1 MSVYFFNSQIDKT
14 IFLLNL
20 LVILTKTYELKINNR
35 KGAPM
40 DIVMTLELAGPLFK
54 WCPLR
59 FGLVL
64 IQTQQQWIMN
74 ASSFGSTLGGAK
86 PSDAGWPA
94 AAPLDS
100 GTFFLLH
107 PLPSSRIHRSDQA
120 TSAGRSISLSSD
132 MGYALIS
139 NFTTPPARKWLSCSE
154 NTLD

>member
-54 WCPLR
+54 WFGPLR

-64 IQTQQQWIMN
+64 IQTQQQ
-74 ASSFGSTLGGAK
+74 
-86 PSDAGWPA
+86 
-94 AAPLDS
+94 
-100 GTFFLLH
+100 
-107 PLPSSRIHRSDQA
+107 
-120 TSAGRSISLSSD
+120 
-132 MGYALIS
+132 
-139 NFTTPPARKWLSCSE
+139 
-154 NTLD
+154 